1 MGEKMNLDC
10 EYISFD
16 KQIKYFEVISESK
29 KLEYRGVCDLSLSVI
44 S

>member
-1 MGEKMNLDC
+1 MNLDC

-29 KLEYRGVCDLSLSVI
+29 KIRIQRRVRFKSFCYQLI
-44 S
+44 